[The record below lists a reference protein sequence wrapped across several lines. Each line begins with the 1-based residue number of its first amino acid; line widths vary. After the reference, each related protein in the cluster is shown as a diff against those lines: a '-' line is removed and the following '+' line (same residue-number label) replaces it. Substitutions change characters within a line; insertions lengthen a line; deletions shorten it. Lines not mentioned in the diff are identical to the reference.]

1 MSRRT
6 LPVLILCCVFASQ
19 ALLSTAFVVGRTARC
34 KNIRAANTKAQ
45 LTFVDADLSS
55 ASDLLANHHLL
66 IADSA
71 NANDVA
77 ANYKTPGGFI
87 FLAYIL
93 FSFWAGGVE
102 LVKRVNN
109 WQANKQEE

>member
-1 MSRRT
+1 M
-6 LPVLILCCVFASQ
+6 
-19 ALLSTAFVVGRTARC
+19 G
-34 KNIRAANTKAQ
+34 NTKAQ

-55 ASDLLANHHLL
+55 ASDLLVNHHLL

-71 NANDVA
+71 TANDVA

>member
-1 MSRRT
+1 MR
-6 LPVLILCCVFASQ
+6 VSQ
-19 ALLSTAFVVGRTARC
+19 THVWTRGFVCHGEQINIVTTAFVAGRC
-34 KNIRAANTKAQ
+34 KNIRTKAQ
-45 LTFVDADLSS
+45 LTFVDADLAS
-55 ASDLLANHHLL
+55 ASDMLAANVADHHLL
-66 IADSA
+66 VADSA
-71 NANDVA
+71 SANDVA

-102 LVKRVNN
+102 LVKRVQN